1 MDNDIL
7 NTNNTNITILLII
20 VMVFICMINYINK
33 NKDVTSVRS
42 TVDNRIYMVGKL
54 PDSLDAANK
63 LAEINNNILKLIDH
77 CNDINKTNF
86 NRLKKR
92 YNPSSLYELVD
103 KSVYTAYN
111 VNKGEEIA
119 ICIRDKNN
127 KILDDM
133 NSCMFIIIHELA
145 HIMTITEQ
153 HTPEFWDNMRQLLEK
168 ADECNVYT
176 PIDYSKNPT
185 YYCNQT
191 IKETPYNFK

>member
-20 VMVFICMINYINK
+20 VMVFICMINYMNK

-54 PDSLDAANK
+54 SDSLDAANK

-77 CNDINKTNF
+77 CNNIDKTNF

-92 YNPSSLYELVD
+92 YNPNSLFELVD
-103 KSVYTAYN
+103 KSIYTAYN

>member
-1 MDNDIL
+1 MDTNIL
-7 NTNNTNITILLII
+7 NINNSNIPILI
-20 VMVFICMINYINK
+20 VLFMAFISLINYLNK

-42 TVDNRIYMVGKL
+42 TLDNRIYMVAKL
-54 PDSLDAANK
+54 PDSLNAANK
-63 LAEINNNILKLIDH
+63 LSQINSNILKLIEH
-77 CNDINKTNF
+77 CSNIDETNF

-92 YNPSSLYELVD
+92 YKPSALCELVD

-111 VNKGEEIA
+111 INKGEEIA

-127 KILDDM
+127 VIIEDM

-153 HTPEFWDNMRQLLEK
+153 HTPEFWDNMRKLLEK
-168 ADECNVYT
+168 AEECNVYT

-191 IKETPYNFK
+191 IQETPYKFN

>member
-1 MDNDIL
+1 MNNDIFK
-7 NTNNTNITILLII
+7 TNNSNITILLII
-20 VMVFICMINYINK
+20 VLVFICMINYINK
-33 NKDVTSVRS
+33 NKDITSVRS
-42 TVDNRIYMVGKL
+42 TVDNRIYMVAKL
-54 PDSLDAANK
+54 PDSVDAANK
-63 LAEINNNILKLIDH
+63 LAEINNNILKLINH
-77 CNDINKTNF
+77 CENIDKTNF

-92 YNPSSLYELVD
+92 YNPSSLFELVD
-103 KSVYTAYN
+103 KSIYTAYN

-127 KILDDM
+127 KLLDDM

-168 ADECNVYT
+168 AEECGVYM

-185 YYCNQT
+185 YYCNQM
-191 IKETPYNFK
+191 IKETPYVFK

>member
-1 MDNDIL
+1 MDNNIF
-7 NTNNTNITILLII
+7 NTNNSNVTILLII
-20 VMVFICMINYINK
+20 VLVLMCLLNYINK

-42 TVDNRIYMVGKL
+42 TVDNRIYMVAKL
-54 PDSLDAANK
+54 PDSIDAANK
-63 LAEINNNILKLIDH
+63 LAEINNNILKLVDFCKGID
-77 CNDINKTNF
+77 KTNF
-86 NRLKKR
+86 NRLKKL
-92 YNPSSLYELVD
+92 YKPSSLCELVD

-145 HIMTITEQ
+145 HIMTISEQ

-168 ADECNVYT
+168 AEGCNVYT

-185 YYCNQT
+185 HYCNQT
-191 IKETPYNFK
+191 IRETPYKFK